1 MTVREAIALA
11 RKLKPCDQGVFD
23 DAMLVQFVNEIE
35 GKTQTEVL
43 QIARADCV
51 RYDAAADLDAELL
64 IGPPHDKL
72 YYLYVMAMIDFA
84 NAEYD
89 KYNNTVTL
97 CDEAVSEW
105 ARWFIRTHGRGRL
118 VEDGVYLSAYG
129 IAVKHGYTGTEEEWT
144 ALYTNAVAGA
154 DAAAGTA
161 NAAAARAEAAAESL
175 PQYVEAAQAAQTG
188 AESARDGAQAAQTAA
203 ETAKA
208 GAEAAK
214 AGAETAKSG
223 AAAAKA
229 GAETAQAAAET
240 AKAGAEAAQAGAE
253 TAQAAAETSA
263 SESAASAAAAEA
275 SKNEAEA
282 LVGSSGE
289 VIRLKYESAE
299 PKLRT
304 SDGGDAAPDVWQ
316 ALRVPAGQALLPDVT
331 TGDNGKFLRVVSGSW
346 AAAEISQ
353 ANGVSF

>member
-1 MTVREAIALA
+1 MTVREAIAMA

-89 KYNNTVTL
+89 KYNNTDTQ

-214 AGAETAKSG
+214 SGAE
-223 AAAAKA
+223 AAKA
-229 GAETAQAAAET
+229 SAETAQAAAES
-240 AKAGAEAAQAGAE
+240 
-253 TAQAAAETSA
+253 SA

>member
-1 MTVREAIALA
+1 MGYPYPPSDQERPRPPRDGYITAYQIAL
-11 RKLKPCDQGVFD
+11 
-23 DAMLVQFVNEIE
+23 
-35 GKTQTEVL
+35 
-43 QIARADCV
+43 
-51 RYDAAADLDAELL
+51 
-64 IGPPHDKL
+64 
-72 YYLYVMAMIDFA
+72 
-84 NAEYD
+84 
-89 KYNNTVTL
+89 
-97 CDEAVSEW
+97 
-105 ARWFIRTHGRGRL
+105 
-118 VEDGVYLSAYG
+118 
-129 IAVKHGYTGTEEEWT
+129 KHGEAKKADGTTMTEKEWIAQYGESLEAANT
-144 ALYTNAVAGA
+144 AAT
-154 DAAAGTA
+154 AAT
-161 NAAAARAEAAAESL
+161 AAAERAETAADSL

-188 AESARDGAQAAQTAA
+188 AESARDGAQSAKASA

-214 AGAETAKSG
+214 AS
-223 AAAAKA
+223 
-229 GAETAQAAAET
+229 
-240 AKAGAEAAQAGAE
+240 AEAAQ
-253 TAQAAAETSA
+253 TAAEASA

-304 SDGGDAAPDVWQ
+304 SDGGDAAPDVWR

>member
-1 MTVREAIALA
+1 MTVREAIAMA

-208 GAEAAK
+208 GAE
-214 AGAETAKSG
+214 TAKSG
-223 AAAAKA
+223 AEAAKA
-229 GAETAQAAAET
+229 SAETAQAAAES
-240 AKAGAEAAQAGAE
+240 
-253 TAQAAAETSA
+253 SA